1 MSFSVKLFTLKRN
14 LVFMNNLSYK
24 VAVASVCTA
33 LSFVLGASEEVKAA
47 TITVPPTIQFGVSAR
62 YNPFGPEISRQLSSQ
77 FDRVGSAPTPSG
89 GFEERFAEFNI
100 SSFFI
105 TPNTI
110 IKSAVLQDKFSTVIG
125 NRFNS
130 PTIPL
135 GIFGYIG
142 NGTAEVSDSTN
153 DGVFLSSLTLD
164 LSSLS
169 PGDTLNFD
177 VTTFVNQQVSNG
189 NPFAGFVI
197 RILGFSSFSAVSLG
211 GTDALGRSSLVI
223 ETVDAAEPVPEP
235 TTIFGS
241 ALALSLGGWLKR
253 KKLSP
258 QNKTP
263 SQG

>member
-1 MSFSVKLFTLKRN
+1 M
-14 LVFMNNLSYK
+14 LVVMTHLYDK

-47 TITVPPTIQFGVSAR
+47 TITVPPTIQFGVR
-62 YNPFGPEISRQLSSQ
+62 YVQSRYVPEHPTELSPE
-77 FDRVGSAPTPSG
+77 FDIVAAPPPGSSSLQK
-89 GFEERFAEFNI
+89 RLAEFNI
-100 SSFFI
+100 SSFFMA
-105 TPNTI
+105 PNTM
-110 IKSAVLQDKFSTVIG
+110 IKSALFQDKFSRIL
-125 NRFNS
+125 FNTGQYYS
-130 PTIPL
+130 PRSIIL

-142 NGTAEVSDSTN
+142 NGTAEVSDFYN
-153 DGVFLSSLTLD
+153 GVFLTSRDISL
-164 LSSLS
+164 LS
-169 PGDTLNFD
+169 PGDTFNFD

-189 NPFAGFVI
+189 NPFAGFSLQ
-197 RILGFSSFSAVSLG
+197 ILNGNDKYSGVSLE

-223 ETVDAAEPVPEP
+223 ETVKVAEPVPEP

-258 QNKTP
+258 QNKIP